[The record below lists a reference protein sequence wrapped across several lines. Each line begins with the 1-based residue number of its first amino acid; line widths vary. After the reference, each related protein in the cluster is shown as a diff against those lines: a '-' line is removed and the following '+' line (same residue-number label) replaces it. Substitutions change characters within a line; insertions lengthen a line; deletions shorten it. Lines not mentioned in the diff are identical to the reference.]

1 MADLTEQQLLSTDPE
16 VLGLQRQRQLAN
28 LLTGQAFNQ
37 PQGQMISGHYVRPSA
52 LQQALPMINAGIGAL
67 SNANLDTK
75 QQELAAMLRQRKG
88 EALSKFSA
96 LMSNPETRG
105 EAIKYASQE
114 PDLQD
119 LAKELLKPRDVA
131 ENARVVIP
139 GLGAEGI
146 EIAKGNPKYRAPIHV
161 DVGNAIE
168 FRDPNDPT
176 KVLQR
181 IPKGVAPG
189 EAARLGYE
197 GIPYGGG
204 GGQAVGQ
211 PSGQPLTLP
220 QGQPLGQGV
229 SQVKL
234 LNGQMQPVDFQSVG
248 LMPPLITAGMSPKAI
263 QEAKTAYA
271 QDLQTNINN
280 AYQVHKVAGE
290 IEKTLPN
297 AHGSGIGN
305 IMGGV
310 ANFVGYESD
319 KNAADAK
326 LKVMS
331 DKLLKAVP
339 RFSGPQSDKDVQSYK
354 EAAGSIGD
362 ASLPMNVRLA
372 ALETIKNLNKPYAPN
387 LNWESQV
394 PKENQPQKV
403 SLGAAP
409 MTAVNPTTGQRITS
423 TDGGKTWQPAR

>member
-1 MADLTEQQLLSTDPE
+1 MADLTEQQLLSQDPE

-37 PQGQMISGHYVRPSA
+37 PQGQVISGHYVKPSA
-52 LQQALPMINAGIGAL
+52 LQQALPMINAAIGGAT
-67 SNANLDTK
+67 NANLDTK
-75 QQELAAMLRQRKG
+75 QQELANALRQQKG
-88 EALSKFSA
+88 EAIGKFQE
-96 LMSNPETRG
+96 LMANPATRG
-105 EAIKYASQE
+105 EAMQYAAKNPHLQSLAQE
-114 PDLQD
+114 LM
-119 LAKELLKPRDVA
+119 KPRDVA
-131 ENARVVIP
+131 EGGKVVIP
-139 GLGAEGI
+139 GIGAEGI
-146 EIAKGNPKYRAPIHV
+146 EIAKGNPKYHAPIHV
-161 DVGNAIE
+161 DRGNMVE
-168 FRDPNDPT
+168 LRDPNDPT
-176 KVLQR
+176 KVLQT
-181 IPKGVAPG
+181 ISKGVAPG

-204 GGQAVGQ
+204 QGAPTG
-211 PSGQPLTLP
+211 LP
-220 QGQPLGQGV
+220 QGIPTGQPQGQGFTNI
-229 SQVKL
+229 KL
-234 LNGQMQPVDFQSVG
+234 PNGQTQPVDFQSAG
-248 LMPPLITAGMSPKAI
+248 LMPPLITAGMSPKAV
-263 QEAKTAYA
+263 QEAKTTYA

-280 AYQVHKVAGE
+280 AYQVYKVAGE
-290 IEKTLPN
+290 IEKKLPE

-319 KNAADAK
+319 KNAADAQ

-339 RFSGPQSDKDVQSYK
+339 RFSGPQSDKDVQSYR

-394 PKENQPQKV
+394 PKEEQKV
-403 SLGAAP
+403 HLGPAP
-409 MTAVNPTTGQRITS
+409 MYATNGSTRIMS

>member
-1 MADLTEQQLLSTDPE
+1 MADITEQQLMTTDPE

-37 PQGQMISGHYVRPSA
+37 PQGQMISGHFVKPSG
-52 LQQALPMINAGIGAL
+52 LQQALPMINAAIGGL
-67 SNANLDTK
+67 TNANLDTK
-75 QQELAAMLRQRKG
+75 QTELAAALRGQKA
-88 EALSKFSA
+88 EAFTKFQE
-96 LMSNPETRG
+96 LMSNPATRG
-105 EAIKYASQE
+105 EAMKYAAGNQYLQPLAQE
-114 PDLQD
+114 LMKGMKLGEGEKFVMPNLGGGAPIE
-119 LAKELLKPRDVA
+119 LAT
-131 ENARVVIP
+131 
-139 GLGAEGI
+139 GGA
-146 EIAKGNPKYRAPIHV
+146 KYRAPLHF

-168 FRDPNDPT
+168 LRDPNDPT

-189 EAARLGYE
+189 EAARLGFE

-204 GGQAVGQ
+204 QSTNLPTGAPTGQ
-211 PSGQPLTLP
+211 P
-220 QGQPLGQGV
+220 QGQGQNFTNI
-229 SQVKL
+229 KL
-234 LNGQMQPVDFQSVG
+234 PNGQTQPIDFQTAG
-248 LMPPLITAGMSPKAI
+248 LMPPLITTGMSPKAI
-263 QEAKTAYA
+263 QDAKNTYT

-280 AYQVHKVAGE
+280 AYQVYKVAGD

-305 IMGGV
+305 MMGGV

-319 KNAADAK
+319 KNAADAD

-362 ASLPMNVRLA
+362 AGLPMNVRLS
-372 ALETIKNLNKPYAPN
+372 ALNRIKELNKPYAPN

-394 PKENQPQKV
+394 PKQEQAQKV

-409 MTAVNPTTGQRITS
+409 MYATNGSTRIMS